1 MDATVFELNPDAVEQ
16 HYNEQIDYYTN
27 MVSMYGMT
35 LDDYVSMFGMTMDDF
50 ESQMKEASETT
61 LKQQLLFEAIADAEK
76 FEVDDEDRQ
85 YVADQVGMDL
95 DTLKENYADSLEA
108 SAKAY
113 KVLNYI
119 VDNAVIK

>member
-1 MDATVFELNPDAVEQ
+1 
-16 HYNEQIDYYTN
+16 
-27 MVSMYGMT
+27 
-35 LDDYVSMFGMTMDDF
+35 MTMDDF